1 MLTEA
6 NLVDYSDLAVK
17 SSGEGTLKAF
27 FHAEE
32 EGWNINYEVIQP

>member
-32 EGWNINYEVIQP
+32 EGWNIKYEVIQP